1 MKMKMNKSMTAGSIL
16 IGVGLSAAAV
26 YAVAPAVK
34 NLASNMS
41 NMTNKKPMSNDNN
54 NNNSTFGKNSMY

>member
-1 MKMKMNKSMTAGSIL
+1 MKMKMNKSLTGSLL

-26 YAVAPAVK
+26 YAVAPTIK

-41 NMTNKKPMSNDNN
+41 NKKDMSIYN
-54 NNNSTFGKNSMY
+54 NNNSAFDKNSMH